1 MKIVRKSWQVKHLAA
16 LLTVRSA
23 LASLAGEWGVFEP
36 QRLPSD
42 PIDLDRSRN
51 LPISTTARKPAPML
65 DLIKMTVS
73 LTVSSGLPSKN
84 ARRNKDLAAQ
94 LMTEWE

>member
-23 LASLAGEWGVFEP
+23 LASLAGEGEVFER

-65 DLIKMTVS
+65 DLINMTVS
-73 LTVSSGLPSKN
+73 LTVSSGLPSEN
-84 ARRNKDLAAQ
+84 ARRDKDLAAQ
-94 LMTEWE
+94 LMIEWE

>member
-1 MKIVRKSWQVKHLAA
+1 VLVLS
-16 LLTVRSA
+16 
-23 LASLAGEWGVFEP
+23 AGEGVVFEP

-51 LPISTTARKPAPML
+51 LPISKIARKPAPML
-65 DLIKMTVS
+65 DLIKMTVL

-84 ARRNKDLAAQ
+84 PRRDKDLASQ